1 MNEQVGITIGTP
13 PAPANGATIDL
24 FNSDTAFG
32 VGGLRM
38 QDWGR
43 IRLAFLQ
50 LSHASA
56 AGGLTMSVRAK
67 GSTTW
72 RAVTDGGTFPAAMAA
87 GTSDPVVYDVMVAQ
101 YEAVKFTYVNGA
113 TLPTT
118 WEVTITGYVGSV
130 HTGQ

>member
-1 MNEQVGITIGTP
+1 
-13 PAPANGATIDL
+13 
-24 FNSDTAFG
+24 
-32 VGGLRM
+32 
-38 QDWGR
+38 
-43 IRLAFLQ
+43 
-50 LSHASA
+50 
-56 AGGLTMSVRAK
+56 
-67 GSTTW
+67 
-72 RAVTDGGTFPAAMAA
+72 MAA